1 MRRHVL
7 LVSFIGAITGGFVI
21 PACSDELED
30 ALDAFDEIK
39 TTVITTDDSAIP
51 SESPY
56 GEVTGNIAVSASYNF
71 RDHDAINPDTGGT
84 TDWQGLSKLR
94 SKLYL
99 EYNKSLSEHW
109 QARISGYGFYDS
121 VYSMRDRDNYS
132 NAVLSDY
139 EHEAEF
145 QEVWIRGKLRDNLDI
160 KIGRQIVNWGR
171 ADSFRVLDILN
182 PLDNR
187 EPGLVDI
194 EDLRLP
200 VTMAKMDYF
209 FDEHW
214 SSSLIIIPEVR
225 FSKNPAPGNDFY
237 VAGSQDYKEN
247 KPEDISDSSFAASV
261 SGIFSGWD
269 VSFHTARYWR
279 DTPYLKPVFNP
290 AGNVLDSRYP
300 LEQSTFEHSRL
311 TMVGA
316 SGNFTQ
322 GGWLYKSEVAFLD
335 GVDYTLHRDQ
345 GIPFGVVPTTTTE
358 KNRLDALLGI
368 EYFGIANTSMSVEVA
383 HQYIPDYEAGMKPS
397 NEEKNTTGLSL
408 RATHNM
414 LNDRLD
420 LTAVI
425 FGNFGES
432 GGGWRLDA
440 EYDIRDALVLSG
452 GVIFFEKGDH
462 IPFDTYYQND
472 RVFSELKYSF

>member
-1 MRRHVL
+1 VRRYFFL
-7 LVSFIGAITGGFVI
+7 SSLVSAIFCTGLTI
-21 PACSDELED
+21 NAYSDELDD
-30 ALDAFDEIK
+30 ALGAFDELSTAVVTADK
-39 TTVITTDDSAIP
+39 SPAP

-56 GEVTGNIAVSASYNF
+56 GLVTGNVAISTSYNF

-94 SKLYL
+94 TKLYL
-99 EYNKSLSEHW
+99 EHNKSFNGQW
-109 QARISGYGFYDS
+109 QTRASGYAFYDS
-121 VYSMRDRDNYS
+121 VYSLRDRDDYS

-145 QEVWIRGKLRDNLDI
+145 QEVWLLGKLQDNLDI
-160 KIGRQIVNWGR
+160 KLGRQVVNWGR
-171 ADSFRVLDILN
+171 ADSFRVLDVLN

-214 SSSLIIIPEVR
+214 SSSLIIIPEMR
-225 FSKNPAPGNDFY
+225 FSKNPPPGNDFY
-237 VAGSQDYKEN
+237 VTGANDYKEN
-247 KPEDISDSSFAASV
+247 KPEHISDSSFAAAV

-269 VSFHTARYWR
+269 VSFHAARYWR
-279 DTPYLKPVFNP
+279 DTPYLKPVFDPLSNP
-290 AGNVLDSRYP
+290 INP
-300 LEQSTFEHSRL
+300 LEQSTFEHSRV

-316 SGNFTQ
+316 SGNITR
-322 GGWLYKSEVAFLD
+322 GAWLYKSELAFLD
-335 GVDYTLHRDQ
+335 GIDYTLHIDQ
-345 GIPFGVVPTTTTE
+345 GFPYGVVPVTTTE
-358 KNRLDALLGI
+358 NNRIDGLLGI
-368 EYFGIANTSMSVEVA
+368 EYFGIANSSFSIEVA
-383 HQYIPDYEAGMKPS
+383 HQYIPDFQSAMKPS
-397 NEEKNTTGLSL
+397 NEEKNTTGLAL

-414 LNDRLD
+414 FNDRLD

-432 GGGWRLDA
+432 GGGWRADA
-440 EYDIRDALVLSG
+440 EYDLRDALVLTG
-452 GVIFFEKGDH
+452 GVIFFEEGDH
-462 IPFDTYYQND
+462 PPFDTYYQND
-472 RVFSELKYSF
+472 RLFAELKYSF